1 LKLAKLSLL
10 SGLIVTLII
19 SVLSLFLN
27 SGFSQRIS
35 GWIGLILVISTI
47 ITSGALISGDRQRA
61 NDNTETTNDKKQ
73 RDSTSIAS
81 FLAAIPILLLW
92 GYLKYLK

>member
-1 LKLAKLSLL
+1 M
-10 SGLIVTLII
+10 
-19 SVLSLFLN
+19 SLFLN

-35 GWIGLILVISTI
+35 GCIGLILIISTI

-73 RDSTSIAS
+73 SDSISIAC

-92 GYLKYLK
+92 GYLKYFK

>member
-1 LKLAKLSLL
+1 MKTVKLSFL

-19 SVLSLFLN
+19 FILSLFLN
-27 SGFSQRIS
+27 SGISQLIS
-35 GWIGLILVISTI
+35 GYIGLILIISTV

-61 NDNTETTNDKKQ
+61 NDNRDITDDKKQ
-73 RDSTSIAS
+73 RDNISIAC

-92 GYLKYLK
+92 GYLKYFK